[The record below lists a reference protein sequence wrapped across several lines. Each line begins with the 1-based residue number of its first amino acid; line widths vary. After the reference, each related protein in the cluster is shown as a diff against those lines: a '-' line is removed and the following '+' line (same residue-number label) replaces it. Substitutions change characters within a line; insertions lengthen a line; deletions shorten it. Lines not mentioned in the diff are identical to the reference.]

1 MMEALLIFLGVMALW
16 FGLAV
21 ALLAA
26 WHRIAPNLRAKHGPA
41 LRPLRIPSDASAL
54 HPVSCA
60 CSMYTLADKY
70 SAVIDSP
77 ALGGRSHT
85 HVRCAPT
92 AATPRYKQF
101 PGGRSQ

>member
-1 MMEALLIFLGVMALW
+1 MTNLLIFIGVLTLW
-16 FGLAV
+16 FALATIVWLAWRQV
-21 ALLAA
+21 ADKVLK
-26 WHRIAPNLRAKHGPA
+26 PSPA

-85 HVRCAPT
+85 QVRCAPT

-101 PGGRSQ
+101 PEGKSQ